1 MCACV
6 HVCIYVGHVA
16 QYPEY
21 LRAKEAVLSPTE
33 AARFSCQH
41 EVIVRICAEYE
52 QGSPDLGA
60 ITELMREVCVCV
72 CMCVCVH
79 VCVPAYLWLL
89 SQTDDKVAW
98 ERSLHPRRNIEPNV
112 PA

>member
-60 ITELMREVCVCV
+60 ITELMRE
-72 CMCVCVH
+72 MQEFGTP
-79 VCVPAYLWLL
+79 PAELMESVGVSVDEAGRPTMLPSSASPSDAL
-89 SQTDDKVAW
+89 SNCAL
-98 ERSLHPRRNIEPNV
+98 S
-112 PA
+112 

>member
-1 MCACV
+1 MCVHVRACVCV
-6 HVCIYVGHVA
+6 HVCVH
-16 QYPEY
+16 
-21 LRAKEAVLSPTE
+21 
-33 AARFSCQH
+33 
-41 EVIVRICAEYE
+41 
-52 QGSPDLGA
+52 
-60 ITELMREVCVCV
+60 VCV